1 MENESELER
10 EKMKRK
16 AMEKDRKKRSR
27 GFSVKTNT
35 VRQANHRLTIWLCF
49 LFTRSSSIF
58 FFFFFFYVQ
67 AAICSSSFSW
77 IKMGERAYVSGWGWY
92 FSTQTQ
98 WQKNHKPTIRL
109 CFLFIQFPWSEARS
123 HNLNKLISI
132 NGPAD
137 CVESRAAVS
146 SNEDGLVLFSSF
158 FCVCVCFSAD
168 EMIQVQEESS
178 EFSIGY

>member
-1 MENESELER
+1 MN
-10 EKMKRK
+10 K
-16 AMEKDRKKRSR
+16 
-27 GFSVKTNT
+27 N
-35 VRQANHRLTIWLCF
+35 
-49 LFTRSSSIF
+49 
-58 FFFFFFYVQ
+58 
-67 AAICSSSFSW
+67 
-77 IKMGERAYVSGWGWY
+77 GERAYVSGWGWY

-98 WQKNHKPTIRL
+98 WQKNHKPTIQL

-123 HNLNKLISI
+123 HSLNKLISI

-146 SNEDGLVLFSSF
+146 SNEDGLALFSLF
-158 FCVCVCFSAD
+158 FCVCVCVCFCAD